1 MNETEIAA
9 RATGELMSFPSAEEL
24 RMVRAIAALA
34 LLKAARHGEDH
45 ASFRGFRVQAL
56 RVLAPQGAV
65 GTVQVNVAV
74 TLGGHLVDRGSEAVD
89 VLQGGT

>member
-1 MNETEIAA
+1 MNETESAA

-34 LLKAARHGEDH
+34 LLKAARHGEYH

-56 RVLAPQGAV
+56 RVLPSQGAEC
-65 GTVQVNVAV
+65 TVQVNVAV
-74 TLGGHLVDRGSEAVD
+74 TLGGHLVNSSTEAVD

>member
-1 MNETEIAA
+1 MNETELAA
-9 RATGELMSFPSAEEL
+9 RATGELMSFASAEEL

-34 LLKAARHGEDH
+34 LLKAGRHGEYH

-56 RVLAPQGAV
+56 RVLASQGAV

-74 TLGGHLVDRGSEAVD
+74 TLGGHLVDRASGAVD